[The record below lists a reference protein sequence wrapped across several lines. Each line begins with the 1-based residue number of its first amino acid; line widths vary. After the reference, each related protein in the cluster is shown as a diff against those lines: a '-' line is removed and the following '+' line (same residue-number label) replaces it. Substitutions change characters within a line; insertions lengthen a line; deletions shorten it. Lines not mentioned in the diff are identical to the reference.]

1 MATSTL
7 SREESLG
14 LALAVLGHGALVAWL
29 MLHRPALTLP
39 PPPERMEVTI
49 SDQTGPVSTS
59 PEPQA
64 APAPDKGP
72 VIGEAPPPVPEPQPV
87 VKPEP
92 APPRPAPAP
101 APAPAAKAPAKPSP
115 PKAAAKPLPAP
126 AKVPPRQTAKP
137 GASAFDR
144 DFGAG
149 IPAATPGKSKN
160 PPAAAASAQQRSS
173 WNSLIGSKVRGPWN
187 ACSVQGLDVQ
197 QLRAAVH
204 FTLNPNG
211 TVLSIDEPVI
221 TGKTPANQ
229 SQVRPFRDCAVRA
242 IKLAAPYTGLPPEFY
257 NDWKTR
263 NLTFR
268 KAPGQ

>member
-1 MATSTL
+1 MTATSLRRPTL
-7 SREESLG
+7 NREESLG

-29 MLHRPALTLP
+29 MLQRPAVTLP

-49 SDQTGPVSTS
+49 SDETGPVSTS

-64 APAPDKGP
+64 APMPDKGP
-72 VIGEAPPPVPEPQPV
+72 ELGEAPPAPEPQPV

-101 APAPAAKAPAKPSP
+101 TLVKPVP
-115 PKAAAKPLPAP
+115 PKIAAKPVQAP
-126 AKVPPRQTAKP
+126 AKVPQRPTAKP

-149 IPAATPGKSKN
+149 IPAAVPGKSKN
-160 PPAAAASAQQRSS
+160 PPAAVASGQQKSAWS
-173 WNSLIGSKVRGPWN
+173 SLIGSKVRGPWN

-197 QLRAAVH
+197 DLRAAVH
-204 FTLNPNG
+204 FTLNANG

-221 TGKTPANQ
+221 TGITAANRA
-229 SQVRPFRDCAVRA
+229 QVRPFKDCAIRA
-242 IKLAAPYTGLPPEFY
+242 IKLAAPFTGLPPEFY

-268 KAPGQ
+268 KATGQ

>member
-1 MATSTL
+1 MAARPL

-29 MLHRPALTLP
+29 VLYRPAMALS

-49 SDQTGPVSTS
+49 SDETGPISTS
-59 PEPQA
+59 PEPLA

-72 VIGEAPPPVPEPQPV
+72 VIGEAPL
-87 VKPEP
+87 
-92 APPRPAPAP
+92 RPAPAT
-101 APAPAAKAPAKPSP
+101 KAPAKP
-115 PKAAAKPLPAP
+115 AP
-126 AKVPPRQTAKP
+126 ITPKVPPRQTAKP
-137 GASAFDR
+137 GASALDR

-149 IPAATPGKSKN
+149 IPAATPGKAQN
-160 PPAAAASAQQRSS
+160 PPAAEASAQQRSS
-173 WNSLIGSKVRGPWN
+173 WSSLIGSKVRGPWN

-204 FTLNPNG
+204 FTLNADG

-221 TGKTPANQ
+221 TGKTPANLP
-229 SQVRPFRDCAVRA
+229 QVRPFRDCAVRA

>member
-1 MATSTL
+1 MAARPL

-29 MLHRPALTLP
+29 LLQRPALTLP
-39 PPPERMEVTI
+39 PPPERMAVTI
-49 SDQTGPVSTS
+49 SDEAGPVPTS
-59 PEPQA
+59 PEPLA

-72 VIGEAPPPVPEPQPV
+72 VLGEAPPPVPEPLA
-87 VKPEP
+87 KPEP
-92 APPRPAPAP
+92 PRSAPVPAL
-101 APAPAAKAPAKPSP
+101 KTPAKSSP
-115 PKAAAKPLPAP
+115 PKPA
-126 AKVPPRQTAKP
+126 PPRQTAKP

-160 PPAAAASAQQRSS
+160 PPAALASAQQRSS
-173 WNSLIGSKVRGPWN
+173 WSSLIGSKVRGPWN

-197 QLRAAVH
+197 ELRAAVH
-204 FTLNPNG
+204 FTLNADG

-221 TGKTPANQ
+221 TGVSPSNRP
-229 SQVRPFRDCAVRA
+229 QVRPFRDCAVRA
-242 IKLAAPYTGLPPEFY
+242 IKLAAPFSGLPAEFY
-257 NDWKTR
+257 DDWKTR

-268 KAPGQ
+268 KASGQ